1 MKKPAHLSLEYKLTI
16 DVDISNLEINWPDV
30 ESWYA
35 SGDELFVTYKGKG
48 ANKGT
53 TRKFFIDIHVD
64 GEADWAR
71 PEAQRLF
78 DSEWNRMPDFE

>member
-1 MKKPAHLSLEYKLTI
+1 MKKPAHLSLEYKLFI
-16 DVDISNLEINWPDV
+16 DVDISDLEINWPDV

-48 ANKGT
+48 AKKGT
-53 TRKFFIDIHVD
+53 TRKFFIDIHTD
-64 GEADWAR
+64 ENADWAK
-71 PEAQRLF
+71 PDSQRLF